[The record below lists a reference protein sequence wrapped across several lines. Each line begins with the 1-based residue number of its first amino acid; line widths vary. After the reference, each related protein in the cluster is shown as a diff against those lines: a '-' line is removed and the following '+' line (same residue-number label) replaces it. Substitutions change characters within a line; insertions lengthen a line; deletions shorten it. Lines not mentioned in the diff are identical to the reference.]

1 MSTTTIEKV
10 ERRVLNPFAWLF
22 LLQNENQMKDDLD
35 NLVMK
40 VTELQAEIMVIKRE
54 VCYRLLAI
62 FPFYLWRCVD
72 M

>member
-1 MSTTTIEKV
+1 VSTTTIEKV

-62 FPFYLWRCVD
+62 FSILSLALC
-72 M
+72 